1 MTDEDTS
8 SETTEV
14 TETKENL
21 DDTIESLAAEFQV
34 TKPESGKYSS
44 GKSSTSVEQSPAQPT
59 VNPFVPDPLDADQFK
74 TYVNGQ
80 TQTVEA
86 LKSQIQALNDKLSNV
101 ESERI
106 NSQVK
111 TEVSKAVERVGKG
124 LDFPKSMVKAHLEGY
139 AEDNPNFM
147 RIWEN
152 RHSNPKALNKALE
165 AIRADI
171 KDQWAVTRNQDA
183 LENQQAAKTSQQ
195 AMATK
200 SKEST
205 GNSLQDR
212 FDNAKTES
220 EREHL
225 WARLVQTGS
234 L

>member
-8 SETTEV
+8 SEATEV

-34 TKPESGKYSS
+34 TKPES
-44 GKSSTSVEQSPAQPT
+44 TSVEPSPTQPT

-86 LKSQIQALNDKLSNV
+86 LKGQIQALNDKLSNV

-111 TEVSKAVERVGKG
+111 TEVGKAVEKVGKG

-205 GNSLQDR
+205 GNSLQDA
-212 FDNAKTES
+212 FDNAKS
-220 EREHL
+220 PGERERL
-225 WARLVQTGS
+225 WAKMVQSGS